1 MHKRDDVL
9 ALVRARLS
17 FREIEERL
25 GVRRET
31 VSKYA
36 RAAGLWPPSKPATP
50 EGVATGSPLPN
61 GPIPSDE
68 APAGGAC
75 PPPSPPAPAP
85 APTPAS
91 PSSCSACEEHRE
103 WIAHQVR
110 LGRNAQAIYQQ
121 LVDDFAFT
129 HRYNS
134 VKRFVRALKHKDPA
148 QFDRLEFLPGEEAQV
163 DYGQGA
169 PTRDERTGR
178 YRTPRLFVM
187 TLRYSRRA
195 FRKVVWNSSQ
205 EVFARLHEEAFRY
218 FGGCTQYVVLDNL
231 KEGVLGPDIYEPVL
245 NPLYASLLKH
255 HGVVADPAR
264 VRDPDRKG
272 SVENA
277 IQHTQATALKG
288 RRFETLEEQNAYLM
302 AWEEKWAAPRVHG
315 RAKRQVQAMFE
326 EERPHLLSLPQL
338 PFRFFKQEKRTVW
351 DDGLIQV
358 GQCYYAALPAP
369 LFSQVWVRIYDSEIE
384 ILDPKTM
391 RILRRHRRLERKG
404 EMAVDPA
411 DRIFNPS
418 RETERLMKQASS
430 IGEHTARLC
439 QALFRENGRVAQKR
453 IQGIVALS
461 RKHSAARI
469 EEACRTAY
477 DHHAWS
483 CRAVRLLIEK
493 KIEMEAARDAAK
505 PAQQDLL
512 QTHESIRPIGE
523 YQAFWDHFATQAA
536 KERGEE
542 YPWAPAAR
550 REVAASPHQA
560 SPTHP

>member
-9 ALVRARLS
+9 ALVRAKLS

-36 RAAGLWPPSKPATP
+36 RAAGLWPLSKPATP

-61 GPIPSDE
+61 DPIPSGKS
-68 APAGGAC
+68 PAGDVC
-75 PPPSPPAPAP
+75 PPPSPPAPTQAQP
-85 APTPAS
+85 PP
-91 PSSCSACEEHRE
+91 PSCSACEVHRE
-103 WIAHQVR
+103 FIAEQVR
-110 LGRNAQAIYQQ
+110 LGRNAKAIYQH

-134 VKRFVRALKHKDPA
+134 VKRFVRSLKHKDPE

-169 PTRDERTGR
+169 PTRDKKTGS
-178 YRTPRLFVM
+178 YRRPRLFVM

-218 FGGCTQYVVLDNL
+218 FGGCTRYVVLDNL
-231 KEGVLGPDIYEPVL
+231 KEGVLKPDIYEPEL
-245 NPLYASLLKH
+245 NPIYALMMRH

-277 IQHTQATALKG
+277 IQHTQETALKG
-288 RRFETLEEQNAYLM
+288 RRFESLEEQNAYLM

-326 EERPHLLSLPQL
+326 EERPYLSSLPL
-338 PFRFFKQEKRTVW
+338 MAFRFFKQEKRTVW

-369 LFSQVWVRIYDSEIE
+369 LFCEVWVRIYESEIE
-384 ILDPKTM
+384 ILDPRTM

-404 EMAVDPA
+404 EMAIDPT

-418 RETERLMKQASS
+418 RETERLLQMAEA
-430 IGEHTARLC
+430 IGPHTVRLC

-461 RKHSAARI
+461 RKHSAAQI
-469 EEACRTAY
+469 EEACKSAY

-493 KIEMEAARDAAK
+493 KIEQEAAQEASK
-505 PAQQDLL
+505 SAQLDLL
-512 QTHESIRPIGE
+512 QADDSIRPIGE
-523 YQAFWDHFATQAA
+523 YQTFWDHHAEQDAQ
-536 KERGEE
+536 ENSDGC
-542 YPWAPAAR
+542 PWAPAA
-550 REVAASPHQA
+550 PLQQT
-560 SPTHP
+560 SPTQP

>member
-1 MHKRDDVL
+1 MQKRDDVL
-9 ALVRARLS
+9 ALVRAQLS

-61 GPIPSDE
+61 DPPPSGDS
-68 APAGGAC
+68 PAAGAC
-75 PPPSPPAPAP
+75 PPPLPP
-85 APTPAS
+85 APTPA
-91 PSSCSACEEHRE
+91 PPQPPAHSACEEHRE
-103 WIAHQVR
+103 FIAEQVR
-110 LGRNAQAIYQQ
+110 LGRNAQAIYQH

-134 VKRFVRALKHKDPA
+134 VKRFVRSLRHKDPE

-169 PTRDERTGR
+169 LTRDPKTDR
-178 YRTPRLFVM
+178 YRRPRLFVM

-218 FGGCTQYVVLDNL
+218 FGGCTRYVVLDNL
-231 KEGVLGPDIYEPVL
+231 KEGVLKPDIYEPDL
-245 NPLYASLLKH
+245 NPLYVSMLRH

-277 IQHTQATALKG
+277 IQHTQDTALKG
-288 RRFETLEEQNAYLM
+288 RRFESLEEQNAYLM

-326 EERPHLLSLPQL
+326 EERPFLLSLPLL
-338 PFRFFKQEKRTVW
+338 PFRIFKQEKRTVW

-369 LFSQVWVRIYDSEIE
+369 LFSEVWVRIYASEIE

-391 RILRRHRRLERKG
+391 QILRRHRRLERKG
-404 EMAVDPA
+404 EMAIAPT

-418 RETERLMKQASS
+418 RETERLLKNAEA
-430 IGEHTARLC
+430 IGPHTSRLC

-461 RKHSAARI
+461 RKHSSAQI

-477 DHHAWS
+477 DHHTWS
-483 CRAVRLLIEK
+483 SRVVRILIEK
-493 KIEMEAARDAAK
+493 KIEQETAQEASRSV
-505 PAQQDLL
+505 QQDLL

-523 YQAFWDHFATQAA
+523 YQSFWDHFATQET
-536 KERGEE
+536 KENGEE
-542 YPWAPAAR
+542 CPWAP
-550 REVAASPHQA
+550 VAPLHQA
-560 SPTHP
+560 SPAQP

>member
-1 MHKRDDVL
+1 MQKRDDVL
-9 ALVRARLS
+9 ALVRAQLS

-36 RAAGLWPPSKPATP
+36 RAAGLWPPPKPATP
-50 EGVATGSPLPN
+50 EGVATGSLPQN
-61 GPIPSDE
+61 SPDPGVEPQAADP
-68 APAGGAC
+68 C
-75 PPPSPPAPAP
+75 PPPSPPAPPP
-85 APTPAS
+85 AH
-91 PSSCSACEEHRE
+91 SACEAHRE
-103 WIAHQVR
+103 FIAEQVR
-110 LGRNAQAIYQQ
+110 LGRNAKAIYQH

-134 VKRFVRALKHKDPA
+134 VKRFVRSLRHKDPE

-169 PTRDERTGR
+169 HTRDEKTGR
-178 YRTPRLFVM
+178 YRRPRLFVM

-218 FGGCTQYVVLDNL
+218 FGGCTRYVVLDNL
-231 KEGVLGPDIYEPVL
+231 KEGVLKPDIYEPEL
-245 NPLYASLLKH
+245 NPLYVSMLRH

-272 SVENA
+272 SVESA
-277 IQHTQATALKG
+277 IQHAQDTALKG
-288 RRFETLEEQNAYLM
+288 RRFESLEEQNAYLM

-326 EERPHLLSLPQL
+326 EERPFLSSLPLL

-358 GQCYYAALPAP
+358 GQCYYAALPAA
-369 LFSQVWVRIYDSEIE
+369 LFSEVWVRIYESEIE

-391 RILRRHRRLERKG
+391 RVVRRHRRLQRKG
-404 EMAVDPA
+404 EMAIEPT

-418 RETERLMKQASS
+418 RETERLLQMAEA
-430 IGEHTARLC
+430 IGPHTSRLC

-453 IQGIVALS
+453 IQGLVALS
-461 RKHSAARI
+461 RKHSAAQI
-469 EEACRTAY
+469 EEACKSAY

-483 CRAVRLLIEK
+483 CRAVRILIEK
-493 KIEMEAARDAAK
+493 TIEQEAARAAQN

-512 QTHESIRPIGE
+512 QAHESIRPIGE
-523 YQAFWDHFATQAA
+523 YQSFWDAYATQEP
-536 KERGEE
+536 KENGEE
-542 YPWAPAAR
+542 CPWAPAAH
-550 REVAASPHQA
+550 VSPSLSH
-560 SPTHP
+560 

>member
-1 MHKRDDVL
+1 MQIRDDVL

-25 GVRRET
+25 GLRRET

-61 GPIPSDE
+61 SPIPGDAFSAADPVPT
-68 APAGGAC
+68 A
-75 PPPSPPAPAP
+75 SLPAPKRP
-85 APTPAS
+85 R
-91 PSSCSACEEHRE
+91 SCSACEAHRE
-103 WIAHQVR
+103 WIAEQVR

-121 LVDDFAFT
+121 LVDEFAFT

-134 VKRFVRALKHKDPA
+134 VKRFVRFLRHKDPE

-169 PTRDERTGR
+169 PTRDPKTGR

-195 FRKVVWNSSQ
+195 FRKVVYNSSQ

-231 KEGVLGPDIYEPVL
+231 KEGVLKPDIYEPVL
-245 NPLYASLLKH
+245 NPVYASMLKH

-272 SVENA
+272 TVENA

-288 RRFETLEEQNAYLM
+288 RRFESLEEQNAYLM

-326 EERPHLLSLPQL
+326 EERPHLLPLPL
-338 PFRFFKQEKRTVW
+338 MAFRFFKQEKRTVW

-369 LFSQVWVRIYDSEIE
+369 LFSEVWVRIYESEIE

-391 RILRRHRRLERKG
+391 QILRRHRSLGRKG
-404 EMAVDPA
+404 EIAIAPA

-418 RETERLMKQASS
+418 RETERLMKQAES

-439 QALFRENGRVAQKR
+439 QGLFRENGRVAQKR

-461 RKHSAARI
+461 RKHSAAQI
-469 EEACRTAY
+469 EEACKTAY

-483 CRAVRLLIEK
+483 CRAVRTLIEK
-493 KIEMEAARDAAK
+493 KIELDAAQEAEK
-505 PAQQDLL
+505 SAQLDLL
-512 QTHESIRPIGE
+512 QAHEFIRPIGE
-523 YQAFWDHFATQAA
+523 YQSFWDLFAMQEAQ
-536 KERGEE
+536 ENGEE
-542 YPWAPAAR
+542 CPWSPA
-550 REVAASPHQA
+550 VPLHQA
-560 SPTHP
+560 TPDEP

>member
-1 MHKRDDVL
+1 MHARDDVL
-9 ALVRARLS
+9 ALVRAKLS
-17 FREIEERL
+17 FREIEARL

-36 RAAGLWPPSKPATP
+36 QAAGLWPPSKPATP

-61 GPIPSDE
+61 APIPSGE
-68 APAGGAC
+68 PPAGDAC
-75 PPPSPPAPAP
+75 PPLVPPALPPAPLPHP
-85 APTPAS
+85 AH
-91 PSSCSACEEHRE
+91 SACEGHRE
-103 WIAHQVR
+103 WIAEQVR
-110 LGRNAQAIYQQ
+110 LGRNAKAIYQH

-134 VKRFVRALKHKDPA
+134 VKRFVRALKHKDPE

-169 PTRDERTGR
+169 HTRDPRTGR
-178 YRTPRLFVM
+178 YRQPRLFVM

-205 EVFARLHEEAFRY
+205 VVFARLHEEAFRY
-218 FGGCTQYVVLDNL
+218 FGGCTRYVVLDNL
-231 KEGVLGPDIYEPVL
+231 KEGVLKPDIYEPEL
-245 NPLYASLLKH
+245 NPIYASMMKH
-255 HGVVADPAR
+255 LGVVADPAR

-288 RRFETLEEQNAYLM
+288 RRFESVEEQNAYLL

-326 EERPHLLSLPQL
+326 EERPYLSPLPL
-338 PFRFFKQEKRTVW
+338 MAFRFFKQEKRTVW

-369 LFSQVWVRIYDSEIE
+369 LFSEVWVRIYESEIE
-384 ILDPKTM
+384 ILDPRTM
-391 RILRRHRRLERKG
+391 RILRRHRTLERKG
-404 EMAVDPA
+404 EMAIEPA

-418 RETERLMKQASS
+418 RETERLLRMAEA
-430 IGEHTARLC
+430 IGPHTVGLC

-461 RKHSAARI
+461 RKHSAAQI
-469 EEACRTAY
+469 EEACAIAY
-477 DHHAWS
+477 DHHTWS
-483 CRAVRLLIEK
+483 SRVVRILIEK
-493 KIEMEAARDAAK
+493 KIEQEAEKAASRS
-505 PAQQDLL
+505 AQQELL
-512 QTHESIRPIGE
+512 QAHESIRPIGE
-523 YQAFWDHFATQAA
+523 YQSFWDDYAQQAA
-536 KERGEE
+536 HETFEE
-542 YPWAPAAR
+542 SPWSPAA
-550 REVAASPHQA
+550 PLPQA
-560 SPTHP
+560 STIAP

>member
-1 MHKRDDVL
+1 MQKRDDVL
-9 ALVRARLS
+9 ALVRAQLS

-50 EGVATGSPLPN
+50 EGVATGSPLPSA
-61 GPIPSDE
+61 PHPSGE
-68 APAGGAC
+68 PPTGGAC
-75 PPPSPPAPAP
+75 PPPVSPAPLP
-85 APTPAS
+85 S
-91 PSSCSACEEHRE
+91 CSSCEVHRE
-103 WIAHQVR
+103 WIAEQVR
-110 LGRNAQAIYQQ
+110 LGRNAKAIYQH

-134 VKRFVRALKHKDPA
+134 VKRFVRSLRYKDPE

-169 PTRDERTGR
+169 LTRDPKTGR
-178 YRTPRLFVM
+178 YRKPRLFVM

-218 FGGCTQYVVLDNL
+218 FGGCTRYVVLDNL
-231 KEGVLGPDIYEPVL
+231 KEGVLKPDIYEPEL
-245 NPLYASLLKH
+245 NPLYVSMLKH

-277 IQHTQATALKG
+277 IQHTQETALKG

-326 EERPHLLSLPQL
+326 EERPYLSPLPL
-338 PFRFFKQEKRTVW
+338 MAFRFFKQEKRTVW

-369 LFSQVWVRIYDSEIE
+369 LFSEVWVRIYESEIE

-391 RILRRHRRLERKG
+391 QILRRHRALERKG
-404 EMAVDPA
+404 AMAIEPT

-418 RETERLMKQASS
+418 RETDRLLQMAEA
-430 IGEHTARLC
+430 IGPHTFRLC

-453 IQGIVALS
+453 IQGLVALS

-469 EEACRTAY
+469 EEACKSAY

-483 CRAVRLLIEK
+483 CRAVRILIEK
-493 KIEMEAARDAAK
+493 KIELESAQEAFQS
-505 PAQQDLL
+505 AQLDLL
-512 QTHESIRPIGE
+512 QSHESIRPIGE
-523 YQAFWDHFATQAA
+523 YQSFWDHHAEQEAQ
-536 KERGEE
+536 ENGGEC
-542 YPWAPAAR
+542 PWAPAA
-550 REVAASPHQA
+550 PLHQA
-560 SPTHP
+560 SPAQP